1 MDRLYFDYNAS
12 APLATGLKQEL
23 AGWLEVDYKNPS
35 SAHQDGQGA
44 KALVEKSRKTILRL
58 LGATSG
64 DKLFFTSG
72 GSESNNTVLNS
83 AYLNRGSKKKL
94 VLTRIEH
101 SCVYNYARF
110 LGTLGVELVWIDV
123 DRHGNVNLADFAAKL
138 TDDVFLACVMLAN
151 NETGFVLP
159 VQEMTG
165 LARQKGVPVL
175 CDVVCAAGK
184 IPFSFQ
190 DLGVDYMTFSSHKF
204 GGLKGSGGIVYKSG
218 AKLSPLIIGGPQE
231 DEKRAGT
238 QNVLGIAASA
248 FALEKWCADLAADVT
263 REENLRELLK
273 DKIREAYSGALFIE
287 SKQHL
292 PQTLNASFVG
302 LNGNLLLTGLDLEG
316 VSCSYGSACAS
327 GSLEVSRVMKEL
339 GLKFDEAR
347 AALRF
352 SFGKATTRDD
362 IEEFGR
368 RLQRAVQRMN

>member
-1 MDRLYFDYNAS
+1 MERLYFDCNAS
-12 APLATGLKQEL
+12 APLALGLKQEL
-23 AGWLEVDYKNPS
+23 AEWLEVDFKNPS

-58 LGATSG
+58 LGASHG

-72 GSESNNTVLNS
+72 GSESNNTVLHS
-83 AYLNRGSKKKL
+83 AFLNRGEKKKL

-101 SCVYNYARF
+101 SCVHNYARF
-110 LGTLGVELVWIDV
+110 LSTLGVELVWIDV
-123 DRHGNVNLADFAAKL
+123 DRNGKINLEDFAAKL
-138 TDDVFLACVMLAN
+138 DDDVFLVSVMLAN
-151 NETGFVLP
+151 NETGFILP
-159 VQEMTG
+159 VKELTAMTK
-165 LARQKGVPVL
+165 QKGIPVL

-184 IPFSFQ
+184 IPVSLA
-190 DLGVDYMTFSSHKF
+190 DLNVDYMTFSSHKF
-204 GGLKGSGGIVYKSG
+204 GGLKGSGGIVYKSN

-248 FALEKWCADLAADVT
+248 YALEKWCSNLAEDVR
-263 REENLRELLK
+263 RESGLRELLK
-273 DKIREAYSGALFIE
+273 EKIHEAYPATVFTE
-287 SKQHL
+287 SECRL

-302 LNGNLLLTGLDLEG
+302 LNGNLLLTNLDLEG

-347 AALRF
+347 SALRF
-352 SFGKATTRDD
+352 SFGKTTTRDD
-362 IEEFGR
+362 IEEFSR
-368 RLQRAVQRMN
+368 RLKRVVAKMS